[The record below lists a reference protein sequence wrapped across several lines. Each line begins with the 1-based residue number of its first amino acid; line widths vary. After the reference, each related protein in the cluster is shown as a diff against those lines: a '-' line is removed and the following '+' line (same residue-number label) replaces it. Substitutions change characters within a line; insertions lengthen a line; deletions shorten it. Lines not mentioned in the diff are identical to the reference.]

1 MTAKALEVFVGL
13 PVVLLAAMGV
23 LVAVGVLLD
32 TFVVRSVLVPAL
44 ALDLG
49 PHIWWPSASL
59 GGGLLTR
66 RPRSRSRSPEPCH
79 GEPRSPRGRTHRVG
93 TGVRT
98 SQLVSAAPC
107 CQRTA
112 VRSSSA
118 A

>member
-23 LVAVGVLLD
+23 LVAVGVLPD

-79 GEPRSPRGRTHRVG
+79 GEPRSPRGRTHPGRD
-93 TGVRT
+93 GVRT

-107 CQRTA
+107 LQRTA